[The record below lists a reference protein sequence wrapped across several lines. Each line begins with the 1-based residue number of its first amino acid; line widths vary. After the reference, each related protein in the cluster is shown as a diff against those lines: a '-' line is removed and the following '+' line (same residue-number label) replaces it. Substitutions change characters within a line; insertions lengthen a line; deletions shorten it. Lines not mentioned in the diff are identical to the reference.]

1 MQKSEWKGKVLK
13 CKKFKKWDVISSK
26 SHFLLFVVMLLTHDI
41 IKKVPAQVIEQEEL
55 IQYETMV
62 DSM

>member
-1 MQKSEWKGKVLK
+1 MSGKGKCSNAKNLRNG
-13 CKKFKKWDVISSK
+13 DVVSK
-26 SHFLLFVVMLLTHDI
+26 SHFLLSEVMLLTHDI
-41 IKKVPAQVIEQEEL
+41 IKKVPAQVIELEEL